1 MASLSFPRS
10 PQADRLRS
18 TGPVPPGAPTFA
30 APDDIVPEVEVLDP
44 EAAAAHRSAWNDLLD
59 RCLEDNV
66 FLDPAFYL
74 TAASHLAPR
83 EGLRFIMV
91 WAGGPLAERNLIAVC
106 PIVLPRNPLRR
117 LATFWVHDLTALG
130 VPLLDRDRGRIGLE
144 ALLAWMAKG
153 LSGRGAVLFE
163 SIPSDGPTAAL
174 LRRVAETT
182 QRRLVVLQH
191 WHRAVLR
198 SEGAPDR
205 AGLGAL
211 SPKASK
217 EVKRQARRLAE
228 LGRLD
233 YASLCDGDLDGAAE
247 QFLVLEAGG
256 WKGRAGTALLG
267 VASRAA
273 FARTMIRRLGRKG
286 RCRIERLA
294 LDGVPIAMAVVLSC
308 GRNDYLWKIAYAEDL
323 ARFSPGVQ
331 LVLELSKRQ
340 KRDDRVLAI
349 DSCAVPD
356 HPMIDRLWRDRL
368 ALQDIAV
375 EVGPDRSRAFPSALA
390 GERLWRRLR
399 ASAKAVLHH
408 WRRSR
413 D

>member
-1 MASLSFPRS
+1 MASLSFSRS
-10 PQADRLRS
+10 AQADRLRS
-18 TGPVPPGAPTFA
+18 TGPVPHDAPTIA
-30 APDDIVPEVEVLDP
+30 TPGDIAPIVEVLDP
-44 EAAAAHRSAWNDLLD
+44 DAATAHRSAWNKLLD
-59 RCLEDNV
+59 RCLENNV
-66 FLDPAFYL
+66 FLDPAFCL

-91 WAGGPLAERNLIAVC
+91 WAGGPPSKRNLIAVC

-117 LATFWVHDLTALG
+117 FATVWVHDLTALG

-144 ALLAWMAKG
+144 ALLAWMAEN
-153 LSGRGAVLFE
+153 LPRRGAVLFE
-163 SIPSDGPTAAL
+163 SVPADGPTAAL
-174 LRRVAETT
+174 LRSVAATT

-198 SEGAPDR
+198 FEGAPDR

-211 SPKASK
+211 SPKSRKDAR
-217 EVKRQARRLAE
+217 RQARRLAD

-233 YASLCDGDLDGAAE
+233 YASLRDGDLDGAAE
-247 QFLVLEAGG
+247 QFLGLEAGG
-256 WKGRAGTALLG
+256 WKGRAGTALLSF
-267 VASRAA
+267 ASRAA
-273 FARTMIRRLGRKG
+273 FARTMIQRLGQEG

-294 LDGVPIAMAVVLSC
+294 LDGAPIAMTVILSC
-308 GRNDYLWKIAYAEDL
+308 GRTDYLWKIAYREDL
-323 ARFSPGVQ
+323 AQFSPGVQ
-331 LVLELSKRQ
+331 LVLELSERQ
-340 KRDDRVLAI
+340 KRDGRILVT

-368 ALQDIAV
+368 AMQDVALALLP
-375 EVGPDRSRAFPSALA
+375 GRDRAFRFAVA
-390 GERLWRRLR
+390 GERSWRRLR
-399 ASAKAVLHH
+399 AAAKAIWHR